1 MAYVLI
7 LLLAAALVVVAVGAD
22 KRHKRLRRRLARA
35 ERREMELLHAIKPV
49 YVDRARR
56 RLADSGRTPRMEIE
70 FRSQFGEDLFLDEL
84 FDGQPQGFF
93 IEVGAYDGYTYAVT
107 YALESQGWSGLL
119 VEPVPSL
126 HAKAQARRPG
136 SRVVNAALSRR
147 GSTGTA
153 RFTHILGSG
162 ADDYDA
168 SSYLEDPA
176 ARGFS
181 KRPPADTRVE
191 HVEVPLT
198 TMSDLLADRSGPIDL
213 VVIDVEGGE
222 MNLLDGFDL
231 ARFRPRVVLIEDHNL
246 GRDRAILDHLARH
259 GYEHVCW
266 ISYNRLLVRT
276 DEPALLERARRIAQH
291 TATAKTP
298 G

>member
-7 LLLAAALVVVAVGAD
+7 LLLAIALVVVALGAD

-35 ERREMELLHAIKPV
+35 ERREMELLHTIKPM

-56 RLADSGRTPRMEIE
+56 RLADAGREPRMPVE

-84 FDGQPQGFF
+84 FDSQGDGFF

-136 SRVVNAALSRR
+136 SRVVNAALSRK

-162 ADDYDA
+162 GDDYDA
-168 SSYLEDPA
+168 SSYLDEPDS
-176 ARGFS
+176 RGFS
-181 KRPPADTRVE
+181 KRPPAKTNVE

-198 TMSDLLADRSGPIDL
+198 TMTDLLAEHSGSVDL

-231 ARFRPRVVLIEDHNL
+231 ARFRPRVILIEDHNL
-246 GRDRAILDHLARH
+246 GRDPAILNHLAANA
-259 GYEHVCW
+259 YEHVCW
-266 ISYNRLLVRT
+266 ISYNRLLVHK

-291 TATAKTP
+291 TATAKTA

>member
-1 MAYVLI
+1 MTLTLVI
-7 LLLAAALVVVAVGAD
+7 LLAIALVALYVATD

-35 ERREMELLHAIKPV
+35 ERREMEILHAIKPL
-49 YVDRARR
+49 YVSNAER
-56 RLADSGRTPRMEIE
+56 RLADRGAEPRMPIE
-70 FRSQFGEDLFLDEL
+70 FRSQFGEDILLDAL
-84 FDGQPQGFF
+84 FDGQTDGFF

-119 VEPVPSL
+119 IEPVPSL

-136 SRVVNAALSRR
+136 ARVVNTALSRK

-153 RFTHILGSG
+153 RFTHILGDG
-162 ADDYDA
+162 ADGYDA
-168 SSYLEDPA
+168 SSYLEDPG

-181 KRPPADTRVE
+181 KRPPKTNVE

-198 TMSDLLADRSGPIDL
+198 TMDDLLADHTGSVDV

-222 MNLLDGFDL
+222 LALLDGFDL
-231 ARFRPRVVLIEDHNL
+231 ERFTPRVILIEDHNL
-246 GRDRAILDHLARH
+246 GSDTAILSHLTGR
-259 GYEHVCW
+259 GYIHVCW
-266 ISYNRLLVRT
+266 LSYNRLMIHKDET
-276 DEPALLERARRIAQH
+276 DLIARAHQVSQH
-291 TATAKTP
+291 TATAKTA

>member
-1 MAYVLI
+1 MELVLI
-7 LLLAAALVVVAVGAD
+7 ILLAVALVFVGVGAD

-35 ERREMELLHAIKPV
+35 ERREMELLHAIKPM
-49 YVDRARR
+49 YANRARR
-56 RLADSGRTPRMEIE
+56 RLDDSGRSPRMSVE

-84 FDGQPQGFF
+84 FDGQEDGFF

-107 YALESQGWSGLL
+107 YALESVGWSGLL
-119 VEPVPSL
+119 IEPVPSL
-126 HAKAQARRPG
+126 HAKAEARRPG

-168 SSYLEDPA
+168 SSYLDEPD

-181 KRPPADTRVE
+181 KRPPAKTNVE

-198 TMSDLLADRSGPIDL
+198 TMSDLLAEHQGAIDL

-231 ARFRPRVVLIEDHNL
+231 DRFRPRVILIEDHNL
-246 GRDRAILDHLARH
+246 GRDPAILNHLAAN

-266 ISYNRLLVRT
+266 ISYNRLMIHR
-276 DEPALLERARRIAQH
+276 DEAGLLERARRIAQH
-291 TATAKTP
+291 TATAKTA